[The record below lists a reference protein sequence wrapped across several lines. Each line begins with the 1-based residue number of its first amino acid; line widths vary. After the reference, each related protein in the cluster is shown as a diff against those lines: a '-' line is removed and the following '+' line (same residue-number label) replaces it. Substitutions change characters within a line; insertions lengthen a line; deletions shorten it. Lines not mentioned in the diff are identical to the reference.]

1 MIGMLSGSLLG
12 LLFFAVPVGFA
23 LGIAT
28 LLVVLQQGTFPTE
41 VIMQRAIAGVG
52 SFPML
57 ALPLFVL
64 VGYLMEH
71 GSTARLMKLANA
83 MLGRLPGGMAAA
95 EVSASA
101 MFGAVSGSGIAAIA
115 AIGSVFGPE
124 LVRQRYPKGFIV
136 SLIAAAGG
144 LGVLIP
150 PSVPLIIY
158 GLIGNVSIGG
168 LFFGTIVPGLL
179 ATGLII
185 AVAVLLSWRYGFGE
199 RHKAGRG
206 ELWRSF
212 VGAIPPLALP
222 VVVLG
227 GIFTGLF
234 TATESAALGVLLAFI
249 LSTLVYRELTWARLY
264 DALVKTALM
273 SAAILIILAMSAS
286 FAWLVTV
293 SQFPQLVGEWLQGI
307 SGSALAI
314 FAIIQVIILVLGIV
328 LEALPIIVITT
339 PIFLPVAMSMGI
351 DPIVYGIVL
360 TMNCVIAGMS
370 PPVAVSIYVSA
381 RLVNAK
387 PAEANKWLMI
397 FILPLVLAAIACMVF
412 PDVVLALPRALGTI

>member
-1 MIGMLSGSLLG
+1 VISLLTGSLLG
-12 LLFFAVPVGFA
+12 LLFLAVPVGFS

-28 LLVVLQQGTFPTE
+28 LVVVMTQGSFPTE
-41 VIMQRAIAGVG
+41 IIMQRAIAGVG

-64 VGYLMEH
+64 MGYLMEH
-71 GSTARLMKLANA
+71 GSTIRLMKFANA
-83 MLGRLPGGMAAA
+83 MLGRLPGGMAVA

-124 LVRQRYPKGFIV
+124 LVRQRYPKGFVV
-136 SLIAAAGG
+136 SLLAAAGG

-179 ATGLII
+179 TTFLII
-185 AVAVLLSWRYGFGE
+185 AVAMLLSWKYDFGE
-199 RHKAGRG
+199 RHAAKRG

-212 VGAIPPLALP
+212 VGAVPPLSLP
-222 VVVLG
+222 VIVLG
-227 GIFTGLF
+227 GIFSGLF
-234 TATESAALGVLLAFI
+234 TATESAALGVLLAII
-249 LSTLVYRELTWARLY
+249 LATAVYRELTWERFY

-273 SAAILIILAMSAS
+273 SGAILIILAMSGA

-293 SQFPQLVGEWLQGI
+293 SQFPDLVGQWLQGI
-307 SGSALAI
+307 SGSALVI
-314 FAIIQVIILVLGIV
+314 FAIIQVIILILGIV

-339 PIFLPVAMSMGI
+339 PIFLPVVIAMGI

-360 TMNCVIAGMS
+360 TLNCVIAGMS
-370 PPVAVSIYVSA
+370 PPVAVSIYVAA
-381 RLVNAK
+381 RLIGAK
-387 PAEANKWLMI
+387 PAEANKWLAI
-397 FILPLVLAAIACMVF
+397 FILPLVLCAIACMVF
-412 PDVVLALPRALGTI
+412 PEVVLALPRALGTL

>member
-1 MIGMLSGSLLG
+1 MLSGSLLG
-12 LLFFAVPVGFA
+12 LLLFAVPVGFS

-41 VIMQRAIAGVG
+41 IIMQRAIAGVG

-71 GSTARLMKLANA
+71 GSTARLMNLANA
-83 MLGRLPGGMAAA
+83 LLGRLPGGMAAA

-101 MFGAVSGSGIAAIA
+101 MFGAVSGSGVAAIA

-168 LFFGTIVPGLL
+168 LFFGTLVPGLL
-179 ATGLII
+179 VTGLII

-199 RHKAGRG
+199 RHAASRG
-206 ELWRSF
+206 ELWHSF
-212 VGAIPPLALP
+212 VGAMPPLALP
-222 VVVLG
+222 VVILG
-227 GIFTGLF
+227 GIFSGLF
-234 TATESAALGVLLAFI
+234 TATESAALGVLLAFV
-249 LSTLVYRELTWARLY
+249 LATVVYRELTWTRFY

-307 SGSALAI
+307 SGSALVT

-339 PIFLPVAMSMGI
+339 PIFLPVATAMGI

-360 TMNCVIAGMS
+360 TLNCVIAGMS
-370 PPVAVSIYVSA
+370 PPVAVSIYVAA

-387 PAEANKWLMI
+387 PAEANRWLPI
-397 FILPLVLAAIACMVF
+397 FILPLVLCAIVCMVF

>member
-1 MIGMLSGSLLG
+1 MIGTLTGSLLG

-28 LLVVLQQGTFPTE
+28 LLVVLQQGVFPSE

-71 GSTARLMKLANA
+71 GSTGRLMRFANA
-83 MLGRLPGGMAAA
+83 VMGRLPGGMAAA

-136 SLIAAAGG
+136 SLMAAAGG

-168 LFFGTIVPGLL
+168 LFFGTLVPGLL
-179 ATGLII
+179 TTLLII
-185 AVAVLLSWRYGFGE
+185 AVAMLLSWRYGFGE
-199 RHKAGRG
+199 RQRAPRG

-212 VGAIPPLALP
+212 LSALPPLMLP

-227 GIFTGLF
+227 GIFSGLF
-234 TATESAALGVLLAFI
+234 TATESAALGVLLA
-249 LSTLVYRELTWARLY
+249 LLLATLVYRELTWARFY

-273 SAAILIILAMSAS
+273 SGAILIVLAMSAS

-293 SQFPQLVGEWLQGI
+293 SQFPDLVAGWLKGI
-307 SGSALAI
+307 SDSPIVI
-314 FAIIQVIILVLGIV
+314 FAVIQLIILVLGIV

-339 PIFLPVAMSMGI
+339 PVFLPVVMAMGI
-351 DPIVYGIVL
+351 DPVVYGIVL
-360 TMNCVIAGMS
+360 TLNCVIAGMS

-381 RLVNAK
+381 RLVGAK
-387 PAEANKWLMI
+387 PAEANKWLLL
-397 FILPLVLAAIACMVF
+397 FILPLVACAIVCMAV
-412 PDVVLALPRALGTI
+412 PDVVLFLPRALGTL

>member
-1 MIGMLSGSLLG
+1 MIGTLTGSLLG

-28 LLVVLQQGTFPTE
+28 LLVILQQGVFPAE
-41 VIMQRAIAGVG
+41 VIMQRAISGVG

-71 GSTARLMKLANA
+71 GSTLRLMRFANA

-124 LVRQRYPKGFIV
+124 LVRQRYPKGFVV
-136 SLIAAAGG
+136 SLMASAGG

-168 LFFGTIVPGLL
+168 LFFGTLVPGLL
-179 ATGLII
+179 VTFLIA
-185 AVAVLLSWRYGFGE
+185 AVAMGLSWRYGFGE
-199 RHKAGRG
+199 RHSAPAS
-206 ELWRSF
+206 EVWNSF
-212 VGAIPPLALP
+212 VSAIPPLLLP

-227 GIFTGLF
+227 GIFSGLF
-234 TATESAALGVLLAFI
+234 TATESAALGVLLAMI
-249 LSTLVYRELTWARLY
+249 LAIVVYRELTWGRFY
-264 DALVKTALM
+264 DALVKTTLM
-273 SAAILIILAMSAS
+273 SGAILIILAMSAS

-293 SQFPQLVGEWLQGI
+293 SQFPDLVAAWLKGI
-307 SGSALAI
+307 SDSAI
-314 FAIIQVIILVLGIV
+314 VVFIIIQAIVLVLGIV

-339 PIFLPVAMSMGI
+339 PVFLPVAMAMGI

-360 TMNCVIAGMS
+360 TLNCVIAGMS

-387 PAEANKWLMI
+387 PAEANKWLLI
-397 FILPLVLAAIACMVF
+397 FIMPLVVVGIACMMF
-412 PDVVLALPRALGTI
+412 PDIVLYLPRVLGTI

>member
-1 MIGMLSGSLLG
+1 MIGMLSGSLIG
-12 LLFFAVPVGFA
+12 LLFLAVPVGFS

-28 LLVVLQQGTFPTE
+28 LLVVLQQGSFPTE

-71 GSTARLMKLANA
+71 GSTARLMRLANA

-124 LVRQRYPKGFIV
+124 LVRQRYPKGFV
-136 SLIAAAGG
+136 VALIAAAGG

-168 LFFGTIVPGLL
+168 LFFGTIVPGLM
-179 ATGLII
+179 ATGLIML
-185 AVAVLLSWRYGFGE
+185 AAVLLSWRYGFGE
-199 RHKAGRG
+199 RHRAGRA
-206 ELWRSF
+206 ELWSSF

-227 GIFTGLF
+227 GIFSGLF
-234 TATESAALGVLLAFI
+234 TATESAAMGVLLAFI
-249 LSTLVYRELTWARLY
+249 LATFVYRELTWARFY

-293 SQFPQLVGEWLQGI
+293 SNFPQLVGEWLQGI
-307 SGSALAI
+307 SSSELTV
-314 FAIIQVIILVLGIV
+314 FVIIQLIILVLGIV

-339 PIFLPVAMSMGI
+339 PIFLPVAIAMGI

-381 RLVNAK
+381 RLINAK
-387 PAEANKWLMI
+387 PSEANKWLLI
-397 FILPLVLAAIACMVF
+397 FIMPLVVSAVVCMVF
-412 PDVVLALPRALGTI
+412 PDVVLALPRALGAI

>member
-1 MIGMLSGSLLG
+1 MIGTLTGSLLG

-28 LLVVLQQGTFPTE
+28 LLVILQQGVFPAE
-41 VIMQRAIAGVG
+41 VIIQRAISGVG

-71 GSTARLMKLANA
+71 GSTHRLMRFANA

-168 LFFGTIVPGLL
+168 LFFGTVIPGLL
-179 ATGLII
+179 VTLLIA
-185 AVAVLLSWRYGFGE
+185 AVAMLLAWRYGFGD
-199 RHKAGRG
+199 RHKAPAG

-212 VGAIPPLALP
+212 VSAIPPLMLP
-222 VVVLG
+222 VVIMG
-227 GIFTGLF
+227 GIFSGVF
-234 TATESAALGVLLAFI
+234 TATESAALGVLLAMI
-249 LSTLVYRELTWARLY
+249 LASVVYRELTWARFY

-273 SAAILIILAMSAS
+273 SGAILIILAMSAS

-293 SQFPQLVGEWLQGI
+293 SQFPELVAGWLKGI
-307 SGSALAI
+307 SGSAIVI
-314 FAIIQVIILVLGIV
+314 FIIIQLIILVLGIV

-339 PIFLPVAMSMGI
+339 PVFLPVVTAMGI

-360 TMNCVIAGMS
+360 TLNCVIAGMS

-387 PAEANKWLMI
+387 PAEANKWLLI
-397 FILPLVLAAIACMVF
+397 FIMPLVLVGIACMMF
-412 PDVVLALPRALGTI
+412 PDIVLYLPRVLGTI

>member
-1 MIGMLSGSLLG
+1 VIGLLSGSLMG
-12 LLFFAVPVGFA
+12 LLFLAVPVGFS

-28 LLVVLQQGTFPTE
+28 LLVVMQQGTFPTE

-71 GSTARLMKLANA
+71 GSTRRLMRFANA
-83 MLGRLPGGMAAA
+83 LLGRLPGGMAAA

-101 MFGAVSGSGIAAIA
+101 MFGAVSGSGLAAIA

-124 LVRQRYPKGFIV
+124 LVRQRYPKGYIV
-136 SLIAAAGG
+136 SLLAAAGG

-158 GLIGNVSIGG
+158 GLIGNVSIGA

-179 ATGLII
+179 TTVLII
-185 AVAVLLSWRYGFGE
+185 AVAMLLAWRYDFGE
-199 RHKAGRG
+199 RHGATAG
-206 ELWRSF
+206 EVWASF
-212 VGAIPPLALP
+212 VGAIPPLLLP
-222 VVVLG
+222 VVVMG
-227 GIFTGLF
+227 GIFSGLF
-234 TATESAALGVLLAFI
+234 TATESAALGVLLSLI
-249 LSTLVYRELTWARLY
+249 LASAVYRELNWDRLY
-264 DALVKTALM
+264 ESLVKTALM
-273 SAAILIILAMSAS
+273 SGAILIILATSAS

-293 SQFPQLVGEWLQGI
+293 SQFPDLVAEWLKSI
-307 SGSALAI
+307 SDSPLVI
-314 FAIIQVIILVLGIV
+314 FALIQVIILVLGIV

-339 PIFLPVAMSMGI
+339 PVFLPITTAMGI
-351 DPIVYGIVL
+351 DPVVYGIVL

-370 PPVAVSIYVSA
+370 PPVAVSIYVAA
-381 RLVNAK
+381 RLVNAD
-387 PAEANKWLMI
+387 PAEANKWLLV
-397 FILPLVLAAIACMVF
+397 FILPLVIAGIVCMLV
-412 PDVVLALPRALGTI
+412 PGVVLWLPRLLGTI

>member
-1 MIGMLSGSLLG
+1 VIGMLSGSLLG
-12 LLFFAVPVGFA
+12 LLFLAVPVGFA
-23 LGIAT
+23 LGIST
-28 LLVVLQQGTFPTE
+28 LLVILQQGTFPTE

-83 MLGRLPGGMAAA
+83 LLGRLPGGMAAA
-95 EVSASA
+95 EVTASA

-168 LFFGTIVPGLL
+168 LFFGTIVPGVLV
-179 ATGLII
+179 TGLII
-185 AVAVLLSWRYGFGE
+185 LVAVLISWRYGFGE
-199 RHKAGRG
+199 RHEAGRG
-206 ELWRSF
+206 ELWSSF

-227 GIFTGLF
+227 GIFSGLF

-249 LSTLVYRELTWARLY
+249 LATAVYRELTWARFY

-307 SGSALAI
+307 SSSALVT

-339 PIFLPVAMSMGI
+339 PIFLPVATAMGI

-360 TMNCVIAGMS
+360 TLNCVIAGMS

-387 PAEANKWLMI
+387 PAEANKWLVI
-397 FILPLVLAAIACMVF
+397 FILPLVVCAIACMVF

>member
-1 MIGMLSGSLLG
+1 MIGTLTGSLLG

-28 LLVVLQQGTFPTE
+28 LLVILQQGVFPAE
-41 VIMQRAIAGVG
+41 VIIQRAISGVG

-57 ALPLFVL
+57 AMPLFVL

-71 GSTARLMKLANA
+71 GSTHRLMRLANA
-83 MLGRLPGGMAAA
+83 MMGRLPGGMAAA

-124 LVRQRYPKGFIV
+124 LVRQRYPKGFVV

-168 LFFGTIVPGLL
+168 LFFGTIIPGLL
-179 ATGLII
+179 VTFLIA
-185 AVAVLLSWRYGFGE
+185 AVAMGLSWKYGFGE
-199 RHKAGRG
+199 RRRAPAG

-212 VGAIPPLALP
+212 VSAIPPLMLP

-227 GIFTGLF
+227 GIFSGLF
-234 TATESAALGVLLAFI
+234 TATESAALGVLLAMI
-249 LSTLVYRELTWARLY
+249 LASVVYRELTWARFY

-273 SAAILIILAMSAS
+273 SGAILIILAMSAS

-293 SQFPQLVGEWLQGI
+293 SQFPELVASWLKGI
-307 SGSALAI
+307 SSSAI
-314 FAIIQVIILVLGIV
+314 VVFIIIQVIILILGIV

-339 PIFLPVAMSMGI
+339 PVFLPVVMAMGI

-360 TMNCVIAGMS
+360 TLNCVIAGMS

-387 PAEANKWLMI
+387 PAEANKWLII
-397 FILPLVLAAIACMVF
+397 FMLPLVLVGIACMMF
-412 PDVVLALPRALGTI
+412 PEIVLYLPRVLGTI

>member
-1 MIGMLSGSLLG
+1 VIGLLTGSLLG
-12 LLFFAVPVGFA
+12 LLFLAVPVGFA

-28 LLVVLQQGTFPTE
+28 LLVVMQQGAFPTE

-168 LFFGTIVPGLL
+168 LFFGTLVPGLL
-179 ATGLII
+179 VTFLIM
-185 AVAVLLSWRYGFGE
+185 AVAVLLSSWFGFGE
-199 RHKAGRG
+199 RHSASRA
-206 ELWRSF
+206 ELWSSF
-212 VGAIPPLALP
+212 VGAIPPLSLP

-227 GIFTGLF
+227 GIFSGLF

-249 LSTLVYRELTWARLY
+249 LATAVYRELTWASFY
-264 DALVKTALM
+264 DSLVKTSLM
-273 SAAILIILAMSAS
+273 SAAILIILAMSAA

-293 SQFPQLVGEWLQGI
+293 SGFPQLVGDWLQGI

-314 FAIIQVIILVLGIV
+314 FAIIQVIILILGIV

-339 PIFLPVAMSMGI
+339 PIFLPVATSMGI
-351 DPIVYGIVL
+351 DPIVYGVVL

-387 PAEANKWLMI
+387 PAEANKWLLI
-397 FILPLVLAAIACMVF
+397 FILPLVVCAIACMVF
-412 PDVVLALPRALGTI
+412 PDVVLALPRALGAI